1 MLGLWLEAGSLRVAK
16 DLPAPEPAQARGEA
30 GAAKGPDL
38 SQVTAR
44 RNLNADYG
52 IGITGVAGNDEVEG
66 KPPGTMHI
74 AVAGELGADHISYAF
89 YQGRQATKRRAVTT
103 ALFLLR
109 RILLARER

>member
-1 MLGLWLEAGSLRVAK
+1 M
-16 DLPAPEPAQARGEA
+16 
-30 GAAKGPDL
+30 AAA
-38 SQVTAR
+38 AR
-44 RNLNADYG
+44 RNLNADFG
-52 IGITGVAGNDEVEG
+52 IGITGIAGNDEVEG

-109 RILLARER
+109 RTLLAREG